1 MTRPLPRP
9 LARPRVSRLRVSRVQ
24 VSRVL
29 PRTLRARLIA
39 GLLVL
44 LGLACAAVGT
54 ATTVALHDFLVSK
67 VDQQLVQSGVRYA
80 ASLEHG
86 GSGAPPG
93 DTRGQSVGTFGARL
107 AGGTVTQAAIVDGDA
122 DDSPD
127 PASSDDAIHLGTGE
141 QRLLRALPVDGSVHD
156 LRLDDVGAYRVRAVA
171 GQDGDV
177 LVTGIPLAGVEDAVH
192 RLEMIELTVFAAALA
207 ATGIAGA
214 LWVRLA
220 LRPLERVAA
229 TAVRVTELPLA
240 SGAVELPTRVPEA
253 DRGTEVGQ
261 VGAAF
266 NRMLGHVEDA
276 LARRHASEER
286 LRRFAADAGHELR
299 TPLAAIR
306 GHAELAR
313 LHPQP
318 QAPEV
323 ARALER
329 VQAESVRMGGIVD
342 DLLLLARLDAG
353 RPLVRQEVDLTVLA
367 IDAATDAQVAGPG
380 HRWVLDLPERPVAVT
395 GDRDRLHQA
404 VGNLLANA
412 RLHTAPGTTV
422 RVRLCRADARVR
434 LTVTDDGPGIPE
446 QLRDELFERFTRGG
460 GGRSRTDGGS
470 GLGLAIAHAVVS
482 AHGGALT
489 VESRPGH
496 TEFCLDLPG

>member
-1 MTRPLPRP
+1 MRRF
-9 LARPRVSRLRVSRVQ
+9 
-24 VSRVL
+24 L

-39 GLLVL
+39 GLLL
-44 LGLACAAVGT
+44 LLALACAAVGT
-54 ATTVALHDFLVSK
+54 ATTVALHGFLVSK
-67 VDQQLVQSGVRYA
+67 VDQQLVQSGSRYA

-86 GSGAPPG
+86 GSGAMPA

-107 AGGTVTQAAIVDGDA
+107 AGGVVTQSAVVDGDA
-122 DDSPD
+122 DDVNSTAD
-127 PASSDDAIHLGTGE
+127 TVHLSADE
-141 QRLLRALPVDGSVHD
+141 QRKLRALPVDGSVHD
-156 LRLDDVGAYRVRAVA
+156 LELSGFGGYRVRAEP
-171 GQDGDV
+171 GLDGDV
-177 LVTGIPLAGVEDAVH
+177 LVTGMPLAGVEDAVH
-192 RLEMIELTVFAAALA
+192 RLVMVELTVFGVAMV
-207 ATGIAGA
+207 ATGVAGA

-220 LRPLERVAA
+220 LRPLDRVAA

-240 SGAVELPTRVPEA
+240 SGAVALPTRVP
-253 DRGTEVGQ
+253 DTDPGTEVGQ

-299 TPLAAIR
+299 TPLAAVR

-329 VQAESVRMGGIVD
+329 VQAESVRMGAIVD

-353 RPLVRQEVDLTVLA
+353 RPLDRQEVDLTVLV
-367 IDAATDAQVAGPG
+367 IDAASDARVAGPD
-380 HRWVLDLPERPVAVT
+380 HRWALELPEVPVTVT
-395 GDRDRLHQA
+395 GDRDRLHQ
-404 VGNLLANA
+404 VLGNLLANA
-412 RLHTAPGTTV
+412 RIHTPAGTTV
-422 RVRLCRADARVR
+422 TVRLSSSQDLVR

-446 QLRDELFERFTRGG
+446 QLRGELFERFTRGG
-460 GGRSRTDGGS
+460 GGRSRADGGS

-482 AHGGALT
+482 AHAGSLT
-489 VESRPGH
+489 VRSRPGH
-496 TEFCLDLPG
+496 TEFSMELPSEPGGRSGVPARSEQSDQVADTDPVA